1 MTDWDDCYINKSY
14 GYTPEDEVSAS
25 KFERRMRYAMLAV
38 FAAVITLGLTC
49 IELS

>member
-1 MTDWDDCYINKSY
+1 MTEWDEYYMTKSY

-25 KFERRMRYAMLAV
+25 KFERRLRYTMLAV
-38 FAAVITLGLTC
+38 FAAFIALALTC